1 MPNVK
6 HFKLIV
12 LFCEVS
18 RHENPEN
25 VFQYLCKI
33 IFKGKSQ
40 HFYKDFEVRKD
51 YYIIR

>member
-40 HFYKDFEVRKD
+40 QHFYKM
-51 YYIIR
+51 YS

>member
-1 MPNVK
+1 MSNVK

-25 VFQYLCKI
+25 FFNICVKLFLKENHNN
-33 IFKGKSQ
+33 IFTRCILSLG
-40 HFYKDFEVRKD
+40 F
-51 YYIIR
+51 

>member
-12 LFCEVS
+12 LFWEVS

-25 VFQYLCKI
+25 VFQYLCKLFLKENHN
-33 IFKGKSQ
+33 IFTRCILSLG
-40 HFYKDFEVRKD
+40 F
-51 YYIIR
+51 